1 MRLVPLIKK
10 VEEAKKNA
18 EEVARYVDE
27 NLPKILEEDNR
38 KRREAFAEQA
48 RRDEAERKALQEQID
63 RLKRK

>member
-38 KRREAFAEQA
+38 KRREAFAERA
-48 RRDEAERKALQEQID
+48 RRDEVERKALQEQID